1 MTRISEG
8 VFVQHHGKQDRPS
21 SSTSTSASIPR
32 LAKASRAPHATGH
45 GCGWAGVVCNCCQN
59 STPRLK
65 FDAREALPTNNSVS
79 RGSGTHNWAA
89 GHERATDCA
98 IDWSGPWRSAHLRH
112 DIGRPGFSLLA
123 HHGPR
128 HLRHYASADVTHQAL
143 RTASSDMAEY
153 FVQPGLCAGRGV
165 DFV

>member
-1 MTRISEG
+1 VNNENFRRGFCTASRQAGPAE
-8 VFVQHHGKQDRPS
+8 QQP
-21 SSTSTSASIPR
+21 STSASIPR
-32 LAKASRAPHATGH
+32 QAKASRAPHATGH

-65 FDAREALPTNNSVS
+65 FDAQKALPTNNSVS

-98 IDWSGPWRSAHLRH
+98 IDWSGPWWSAHLRH

-128 HLRHYASADVTHQAL
+128 HLRHYASADVTSGAADSIFRYSRIFCSAGAL
-143 RTASSDMAEY
+143 RW
-153 FVQPGLCAGRGV
+153 AGC
-165 DFV
+165 